1 MENYSPLSMPVK
13 DRLIIDIS
21 SEVTYL
27 ATMYSEELVSED
39 YGIFSKGS
47 LIPIIIDDTITTDT
61 TNKEIL
67 TLLKSKLRGI
77 TLAKF
82 KQRLV
87 NKEIVI
93 AKQYNTIVTNLIHDV
108 IQGYI
113 YSLSKVQNLYESNP
127 VYKDD
132 IVVYHKGHSVE
143 YMLEAEE
150 YFKPCTHNIINNIE
164 TVLSALLETVYHYC
178 SNKSDNLLVAE
189 AHSSN
194 ALIIN
199 NYGDLRA
206 IRYSN
211 IIWYNTL
218 YNDHS

>member
-93 AKQYNTIVTNLIHDV
+93 AKQYNTTVTNLIYDV

-178 SNKSDNLLVAE
+178 SNKSANLIVAE

-194 ALIIN
+194 TLIIN

-218 YNDHS
+218 YHDHS